1 MKFKNTKLIPSIGKN
16 TLSQIDWKILLVV
29 VFLLIFSISAV
40 YSASASFADTK
51 FGSHDF
57 FFKNHIRNVTVAFFV
72 MIITSIINYR
82 FWKKIIKPILWL
94 TLIFLVYVLIFGQSA
109 KGAHRWIEL
118 GPINFQPSELV
129 KFVLIIYIAKIF
141 EERNSFIQ
149 DFKFVALP
157 IFFWVTLF
165 LILIAL
171 QPNFSTSFV
180 ILLAI
185 VSLLLIS
192 NLPKKFVI
200 RYFLG
205 LLIIGILFSISAEY
219 RISRIGAF
227 LQTLNNEEN
236 NAVAYQINQALIAF
250 GNGGLLGL
258 GPGHSRQ
265 SQLFLPE
272 SYGDFIFSIIGEE
285 YGFVGTLLI
294 TLLFVYLL
302 IRIYKL
308 SKLCSDLFSFYVVVG
323 LFFMLG
329 YFFLI
334 NTSVNIGLLPTT
346 GLPMPFVSY
355 GGTALFIYCALIGII
370 LNISKE
376 SS

>member
-1 MKFKNTKLIPSIGKN
+1 MPSISRN
-16 TLSQIDWKILLVV
+16 SLSQIDWGILLLVSS
-29 VFLLIFSISAV
+29 LLIFSISAV
-40 YSASASFADTK
+40 YSASATFADTK
-51 FGSHDF
+51 FGSQDF
-57 FFKNHIRNVTVAFFV
+57 FFKNHIRNVTIAFLV
-72 MIITSIINYR
+72 MIITLIINYR
-82 FWKKIIKPILWL
+82 FWGKIIKPILWL
-94 TLIFLVYVLIFGQSA
+94 TFVFLIFVFIFGQNA
-109 KGAHRWIEL
+109 KGANRWIEIGL
-118 GPINFQPSELV
+118 INFQPSELV
-129 KFVLIIYIAKIF
+129 KFGLIIYIAKIF
-141 EERNSFIQ
+141 EERDSFVE

-157 IFFWVTLF
+157 IFFWLTLF

-180 ILLAI
+180 ILLAV
-185 VSLLLIS
+185 VSMLLIS

-200 RYFLG
+200 RYFFAS
-205 LLIIGILFSISAEY
+205 LIIGILFSISAEY
-219 RISRIGAF
+219 RILRIGAF
-227 LQTLNNEEN
+227 FQTLNSEGN
-236 NAVAYQINQALIAF
+236 NAVAYQIHQALIAF

-294 TLLFVYLL
+294 TLLFAYLL

-308 SKLCSDLFSFYVVVG
+308 SKFCHDTFSFYIVVG
-323 LFFMLG
+323 TFFILG

-334 NTSVNIGLLPTT
+334 NTSVNLGLLPTT

-355 GGTALFIYCALIGII
+355 GGTALFVNSALIGII

-376 SS
+376 NR

>member
-1 MKFKNTKLIPSIGKN
+1 MPRVSRNS
-16 TLSQIDWKILLVV
+16 LSQIDWKILLVV
-29 VFLLIFSISAV
+29 ASFLIFSISAV

-57 FFKNHIRNVTVAFFV
+57 FFKNHIRNVTVAFLV

-94 TLIFLVYVLIFGQSA
+94 TFVFLIFVLIFGQSA
-109 KGAHRWIEL
+109 KGANRWIEL
-118 GPINFQPSELV
+118 GPVNFQPSELV
-129 KFVLIIYIAKIF
+129 KFVLIIYIAKIL
-141 EERNSFIQ
+141 EERNSFVE

-157 IFFWVTLF
+157 IFFWTTLF

-171 QPNFSTSFV
+171 QPDFSTSFV

-185 VSLLLIS
+185 TSILLIS

-200 RYFLG
+200 LFFFG
-205 LLIIGILFSISAEY
+205 SLIIGILFSISSEY

-227 LQTLNNEEN
+227 FQTLNSEEN
-236 NAVAYQINQALIAF
+236 NSVAYQINQALIAF
-250 GNGGLLGL
+250 GNGGLIGL

-285 YGFVGTLLI
+285 YGFVGTFLI
-294 TLLFVYLL
+294 TLLFAYLL

-308 SKLCSDLFSFYVVVG
+308 SKFCHDLFSFYVAVG
-323 LFFMLG
+323 TFFISG

-346 GLPMPFVSY
+346 GLPIPFVSY
-355 GGTALFIYCALIGII
+355 GGTALFINSALIGII